1 VRQRIKQRNSATAK
15 ARSLI
20 YAALSVLVW
29 AWLLGFSAVAT
40 EASHGRE
47 EINYIGP
54 DRVKALLDGGEKI
67 LFIDVS
73 PAKNHQEKRI
83 PGSRSIPF
91 AEFEKRMSEVPRGG
105 RIVIYCNCKAGG
117 DDTEAF
123 FLLRDDGYRNVAV
136 MEEGFAGWVRRKFP
150 TEEGRR

>member
-1 VRQRIKQRNSATAK
+1 VRERIKQVDSVPAE

-20 YAALSVLVW
+20 PAAVSVLVW

-47 EINYIGP
+47 EISYIGP

-73 PAKNHQEKRI
+73 PAKNYQEKRI
-83 PGSRSIPF
+83 PDSRSIPF

-105 RIVIYCNCKAGG
+105 RIVIYCDCKPGG
-117 DDTEAF
+117 DDAEAF
-123 FLLRDDGYRNVAV
+123 FLLRDNGYRNVAV

-150 TEEGRR
+150 TATDRR

>member
-1 VRQRIKQRNSATAK
+1 MWRGNFC
-15 ARSLI
+15 
-20 YAALSVLVW
+20 
-29 AWLLGFSAVAT
+29 WLLTAIILGSLAFESAPCA
-40 EASHGRE
+40 ASHGRE